1 MCSLFD
7 FVSNFMAFFFH
18 GSRSNCFFFSISLL
32 LVVMFVKKIMMII
45 LIIIIIIINFIY
57 LSGYLVYKVIGD
69 TTKRNTGI
77 KCSRL

>member
-1 MCSLFD
+1 M
-7 FVSNFMAFFFH
+7 VAVQTVFFFL
-18 GSRSNCFFFSISLL
+18 SLL

-45 LIIIIIIINFIY
+45 IIIIIIIIMINFIY
-57 LSGYLVYKVIGD
+57 LSGYVVYKVIGD